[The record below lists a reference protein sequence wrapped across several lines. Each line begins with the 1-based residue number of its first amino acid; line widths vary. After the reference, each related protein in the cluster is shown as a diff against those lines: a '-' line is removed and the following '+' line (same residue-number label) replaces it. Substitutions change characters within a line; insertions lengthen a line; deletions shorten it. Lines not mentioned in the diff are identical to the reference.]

1 VPFYPSCFAVFVCN
15 AFAVARARAVVPND
29 RNAAIKNAAMAITND
44 VVGREGEIGQTK
56 ARPGM

>member
-1 VPFYPSCFAVFVCN
+1 LQLH
-15 AFAVARARAVVPND
+15 ARAVVPND
-29 RNAAIKNAAMAITND
+29 RNAAIKDAAMAITNE